1 MHKFEIVQQG
11 KANGEG
17 LILFYRTGNGTEI
30 YCLGVPLH
38 YASGEDWDLGP
49 SWCYVI
55 PGKKL
60 TLVDTGQFDKY
71 DLLKPMLKRAGFEVK
86 DIGRII
92 VTHGHED
99 HDGNLT
105 DIIKASGAEIWAHFA
120 YQNMVAY
127 YPGIDDGAN
136 RPDFPGSCRN
146 CLMPDEFNKNC
157 RRYQSERSL
166 IKIDHPVKDGEL
178 LPDLKVRFMQTPG
191 HSPDSIC
198 AVLDEE
204 IVFGGDTLLP
214 TITPHPSLMLEYL
227 VNRRVLPEGYGG
239 RNDAYGLAAYINSLH
254 RIEVECANVDLLL
267 PGHRLYEHESINY
280 LKPAERAREVIYFH
294 RERCENILKILGGR
308 VLNLEEISV
317 ELFPPRLRKGWGK
330 YMARREVM
338 SHLELLAELGDIA
351 WTDGNNFVSRAT
363 GAREYNK
370 YFDKFRLKEGI

>member
-1 MHKFEIVQQG
+1 MHKFEIVQHGQP
-11 KANGEG
+11 NGEG
-17 LILFYRTGNGTEI
+17 VILHYRTGKGTEI

-71 DLLKPMLKRAGFEVK
+71 DLLKPMLKQAGFDVK
-86 DIGRII
+86 DVRRVI

-105 DIIKASGAEIWAHFA
+105 DIFKASGAELWAHFA

-136 RPDFPGSCRN
+136 RPDFPGSCRT
-146 CLMPDEFNKNC
+146 CVMPDEFNINC
-157 RRYQSERSL
+157 RRYQSDRSL
-166 IKIDHPVKDGEL
+166 IKIDNPVKNGAT
-178 LPDLKVRFMQTPG
+178 LPDLKVRFILTPG

-214 TITPHPSLMLEYL
+214 TITPHPSL
-227 VNRRVLPEGYGG
+227 
-239 RNDAYGLAAYINSLH
+239 DAG
-254 RIEVECANVDLLL
+254 V
-267 PGHRLYEHESINY
+267 PGQ
-280 LKPAERAREVIYFH
+280 
-294 RERCENILKILGGR
+294 
-308 VLNLEEISV
+308 
-317 ELFPPRLRKGWGK
+317 
-330 YMARREVM
+330 
-338 SHLELLAELGDIA
+338 
-351 WTDGNNFVSRAT
+351 
-363 GAREYNK
+363 
-370 YFDKFRLKEGI
+370 